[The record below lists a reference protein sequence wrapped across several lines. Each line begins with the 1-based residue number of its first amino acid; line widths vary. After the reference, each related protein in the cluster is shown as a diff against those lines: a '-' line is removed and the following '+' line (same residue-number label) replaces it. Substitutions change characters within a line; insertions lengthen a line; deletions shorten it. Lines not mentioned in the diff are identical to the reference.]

1 MRSLP
6 LRLRIKRFIEQ
17 RLRRSSDKPHADLE
31 PFPPAPG
38 GAVSQ
43 VGGLN
48 PHDLEHL
55 VPATRSIDERILMA
69 TRCRDADVLP
79 KVQNAGGVIE
89 EPDGTRVQIMHNGL
103 KVVAGGYYGD
113 WMQELIRLCRGHH
126 EPQEEVLFATV
137 LKHIPDDA
145 AMIELGGYWSFYSL
159 WFQSLSAKRRS
170 IVVEADPGHLEIGR
184 ANARL
189 NGCGPSFVN
198 AFVGGRSAP
207 PSPFQTEDSGTID
220 LACVC
225 VPDLMAAH
233 GIEYLD
239 ILHCDAQGVELAVLE
254 SCAPLAA
261 AGRLGW
267 LIISTHAHQISGD
280 PLTHQRCLAVLRQS
294 GASILAE
301 HDVHE
306 SFSGDGLI
314 VAKFGALPP
323 AWQAPAISYNRYS
336 ESLFRNPLYD
346 LAAARTPPPPTRAS
360 AGTG

>member
-220 LACVC
+220 LALRLRPRPNGGAWHRIPGYSALRRAGGRACG
-225 VPDLMAAH
+225 A
-233 GIEYLD
+233 G
-239 ILHCDAQGVELAVLE
+239 ELRPAR
-254 SCAPLAA
+254 S
-261 AGRLGW
+261 GR
-267 LIISTHAHQISGD
+267 
-280 PLTHQRCLAVLRQS
+280 
-294 GASILAE
+294 
-301 HDVHE
+301 
-306 SFSGDGLI
+306 
-314 VAKFGALPP
+314 
-323 AWQAPAISYNRYS
+323 
-336 ESLFRNPLYD
+336 
-346 LAAARTPPPPTRAS
+346 AARLADHIDPRAS
-360 AGTG
+360 DLRRSTYPSTLSRRAAPVRRQHPGRT